1 MRMWEIRE
9 NDSYKYGRR
18 GSMSGMIDSE
28 EKAYQEGYECGF
40 EEGYD
45 KAMKEAAYSYGERGS
60 YGERRMR

>member
-18 GSMSGMIDSE
+18 GSMSGMRDSE

-40 EEGYD
+40 EEGYN
-45 KAMKEAAYSYGERGS
+45 KAMKEAEYSYGERGS

>member
-1 MRMWEIRE
+1 
-9 NDSYKYGRR
+9 
-18 GSMSGMIDSE
+18 MSGMRDSE

-45 KAMKEAAYSYGERGS
+45 KAMKEAEYSYGERGS